1 MRKLLEAIS
10 LLTLVALLWLT
21 YATLYGP
28 NPLTGRIPTHFD
40 IASQPDAWGTPR
52 MRGRYE
58 TLCPVGTT
66 TELPAIRSVDH
77 GLKAKE
83 RRAPGQC

>member
-1 MRKLLEAIS
+1 MNFAHARRA
-10 LLTLVALLWLT
+10 A
-21 YATLYGP
+21 GP
-28 NPLTGRIPTHFD
+28 F
-40 IASQPDAWGTPR
+40 
-52 MRGRYE
+52 RGRYE